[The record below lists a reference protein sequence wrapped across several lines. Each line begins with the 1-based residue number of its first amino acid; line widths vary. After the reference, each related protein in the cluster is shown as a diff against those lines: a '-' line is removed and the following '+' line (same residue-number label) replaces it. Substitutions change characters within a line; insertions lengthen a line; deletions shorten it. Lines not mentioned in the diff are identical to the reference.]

1 MTSYSPVKK
10 AYPITREQLAELKED
25 TVIYLANR
33 RPLCVKA
40 VGRRWV
46 TFTNSHYRMDLRT
59 GLAEPSNTGCRN
71 EFPAYYSL
79 EDVDIVHYNSLYVN
93 RVCNRLREAL
103 NNSHRIS
110 VEQAITLEQVMK
122 GLGIK
127 I

>member
-1 MTSYSPVKK
+1 MTSYYPVKK
-10 AYPITREQLAELKED
+10 AFPITREQLAELKEG

-46 TFTNSHYRMDLRT
+46 TFTTSQYRMDLRT
-59 GLAEPSNTGCRN
+59 GLAEPSNTGYRD

-79 EDVDIVHYNSLYVN
+79 EDVDIVHYNSLYVH
-93 RVCNRLREAL
+93 RVCARLREAL
-103 NNSHRIS
+103 NNSQRIS
-110 VEQAITLEQVMK
+110 IEQAIALEQVIR